1 MTDPSASASASMIKV
16 QKVEDKM
23 KHASWKNPDLQAALI
38 AEVRNLGGP
47 PKAGKWEDTTDAFN
61 LKTGVLYTKNMVQ
74 AKFSSLKRKYNCFK
88 ELKQMK
94 EFTWDSDK
102 RTFSASD
109 EVWET
114 HVNKM
119 PRLRMYH
126 GRSVPQ
132 IVDELETIFD
142 GANKAPAPALVPSV
156 PQPLQEKK
164 PDLTE
169 MFATARSDFLAQQAK
184 PAYWQVPPVPARLR
198 RALEL
203 FTEKYSCILT
213 ARERLRVLTKMKSD
227 ARFSEGFL
235 ALSLDEERITFVM
248 DMLELA

>member
-1 MTDPSASASASMIKV
+1 MIKV
-16 QKVEDKM
+16 QKVDNKM
-23 KHASWKNPDLQAALI
+23 KNASWKNPDLQAALI

-47 PKAGKWEDTTDAFN
+47 PKTGKWEDTTNAFN
-61 LKTGVLYTKNMVQ
+61 LKTGVLYTKNILQ
-74 AKFSSLKRKYNCFK
+74 SKFRSLKRKYDCFK
-88 ELKQMK
+88 DLKQMK
-94 EFTWDSDK
+94 EFTWDSDT
-102 RTFSASD
+102 RTFSAPD

-142 GANKAPAPALVPSV
+142 GANKAPAPAPV
-156 PQPLQEKK
+156 QENK

-184 PAYWQVPPVPARLR
+184 PAYWQVTPVPARLR
-198 RALEL
+198 RALEV

-213 ARERLRVLTKMKSD
+213 ARERLRVLSKMKSD

-248 DMLELA
+248 DILELA